1 MCDSEKKPL
10 ERKQPWKKYKIKY
23 KTPYLILSHR
33 SSQHLDKSLD
43 VLMMLLQT
51 STKHRGFTS
60 KKWDSTALLEKRIN
74 QVIRRR
80 CGMPEDSD

>member
-1 MCDSEKKPL
+1 M
-10 ERKQPWKKYKIKY
+10 IKY

-33 SSQHLDKSLD
+33 SSQHLDKNLD
-43 VLMMLLQT
+43 VLMMVLQT
-51 STKHRGFTS
+51 SIKHRGFTS

-80 CGMPEDSD
+80 CGLPEDSD